1 MPAVPLPDNPSLE
14 QLRKQAKDV
23 RDLARA
29 GVPGALDLVAAH
41 HPGGRNPVGLA
52 GAQLVVARHYGF
64 TSWARLKRHLEIVE
78 HYRRVPD
85 EVAQSDGLADEFLA
99 LACLRYGGDAPARW
113 EQAAR
118 LLADQPGIA
127 RSSIHVAAAA
137 ADGAAVRALLQDDPA
152 LAGGQGGPYG

>member
-29 GVPGALDLVAAH
+29 GVPGALELVAAH
-41 HPGGRNPVGLA
+41 HPGGGNPVGLA

-85 EVAQSDGLADEFLA
+85 EVVQAAGPADEFLA
-99 LACLRYGGDAPARW
+99 LACLRYGDDAPARW
-113 EQAAR
+113 ERAAR
-118 LLADQPGIA
+118 LLAEQPAIA
-127 RSSIHVAAAA
+127 RSSIHVAGVVSDKATS
-137 ADGAAVRALLQDDPA
+137 
-152 LAGGQGGPYG
+152 LAPL